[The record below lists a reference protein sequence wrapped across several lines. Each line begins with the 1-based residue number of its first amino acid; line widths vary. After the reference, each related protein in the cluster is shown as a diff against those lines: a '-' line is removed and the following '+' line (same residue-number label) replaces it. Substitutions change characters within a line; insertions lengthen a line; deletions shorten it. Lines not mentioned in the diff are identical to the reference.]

1 MAFDRHSVEAQDSGA
16 HVETLISFVV
26 THLWCDVVTGGSVH
40 GKETGGSVDTGGTV
54 KIDPRQ

>member
-1 MAFDRHSVEAQDSGA
+1 MAFDRNSVEARDSGA

-40 GKETGGSVDTGGTV
+40 GKETGGSVDTGGTG
-54 KIDPRQ
+54 KIGPQQ

>member
-26 THLWCDVVTGGSVH
+26 THLWCDVVIGGSVH
-40 GKETGGSVDTGGTV
+40 GKETGGSVDTVGTV
-54 KIDPRQ
+54 KIGPRQ